1 MSNFLAGKI
10 GTPPVANPVLTPPA
24 GLIFPGDP
32 GYPPNNQYNNRAN
45 HWLPRIGVV
54 WDPFGDGKTSIRA
67 SYGLL
72 YDTPHL
78 FFYTRVSNNPPWGA
92 TLTRTGGPFPLSDP
106 WQGYPGRSE
115 ERRVGKECRSRWS
128 PYP

>member
-1 MSNFLAGKI
+1 M
-10 GTPPVANPVLTPPA
+10 
-24 GLIFPGDP
+24 IFPGDA

-45 HWLPRIGVV
+45 HFLPRAGIV

-92 TLTRTGGPFPLSDP
+92 TLTRAGGPFPLSRYC
-106 WQGYPGRSE
+106 Q
-115 ERRVGKECRSRWS
+115 
-128 PYP
+128 